1 MSMRVLFAGTPEMA
15 VPPLKRIAEVC
26 PIAGVL
32 TAPDQ
37 EVGRGRTQAPSPVK
51 KEAVQLGFPVFTPEK
66 LDAAFRETVQ
76 GLHPDILVVVAYG
89 KIFGPKFLELFPRGG
104 INLHPSLLPRHRG
117 PSPIPA
123 AILSGDTRTGI
134 TVQKID
140 LRMDAGDILLQEMI
154 PLTGEET
161 TQTLTDLCAL
171 RGADLL
177 VEALQKLEEGTL
189 TPRPQ
194 NEAEATYCKLI
205 TKEDGKIQWTL
216 PAVQIERMV
225 RAYDPWPTAWTLFRG
240 ELLKILRAN
249 VLFNLER
256 DMENPVSM
264 LPSESLPCGKV
275 IGVDKQKGI
284 LIQTGEGFLSV
295 TRLQLQSR
303 KALEFN
309 DFLNGV
315 RDFIGTGLGD

>member
-1 MSMRVLFAGTPEMA
+1 MSMQVLFAGTPGIA
-15 VPPLKRIAEVC
+15 VPSLKRIAETY
-26 PIAGVL
+26 PILGVL

-37 EVGRGRTQAPSPVK
+37 EVGRGRKQAPSPVK
-51 KEAVQLGFPVFTPEK
+51 KEAVQLGIPVFTPEK
-66 LDAAFRETVQ
+66 LDATFRETVQ

-89 KIFGPKFLELFPRGG
+89 KIFGPRFLELFPRGG

-161 TQTLTDLCAL
+161 TQTLTDLCAF

-189 TPRPQ
+189 IPRPQ

-225 RAYDPWPTAWTLFRG
+225 RAYDPWPTASTLFRG
-240 ELLKILRAN
+240 ELLKILRAS
-249 VLFNLER
+249 FIPAKAAG
-256 DMENPVSM
+256 NPISM

-315 RDFIGTGLGD
+315 RDFIGTRLGD